1 MTNSQLSFD
10 LGVSDFNAAFPAN
23 DQVFASGNLALNG
36 TNRFTLLTGPVG
48 IITNNQILTL
58 IRYGGTRTGGSNN
71 IVLTQPPGYTF
82 TLLDPAATAGAI
94 QVRVDAAPSILAWRG
109 MQPGNPSAWDIR
121 TTPNWTNYTTGSGVS
136 TFTNFDAV
144 LFDDLGGTNFAA
156 LVGTS
161 LPASI
166 TMNNNSLAYTIGG
179 PGKLSGGAGLAVEGS
194 GGLVIANVGSNDFTG
209 PINIDAGML
218 QVGNGSTNGNLG
230 PGPITNNAALV
241 FNRSGNL
248 LVNNPITGA
257 GSVTNN
263 GPGIVTLGGPNSYSG
278 ETVINQ
284 GTLRLAN
291 GTALGT
297 VAGGTTIASGASLD
311 IGGQN
316 LTTEQITVAGPGV
329 TNGGAI
335 LNSGGDQQNA
345 VQQVTLT
352 GNTYFGGT
360 GRWDIRGTLAALSTG
375 GNAFSLT
382 KVGPNQFSL
391 VGAQVDAALADINVL
406 GGIFSMETTTSGL
419 GNPANTLSIAPGAA
433 LQFFNA
439 ATALDKHVALSGNG
453 SNTTVNVASGT
464 GNTISGPVTL
474 AGTCLFNVG
483 GGFELGISGGI
494 TGAGGVTKNGAGILT
509 LNGATAYGGNTVV
522 NAGTLVLNGAASTAN
537 SPLFSVGAGATLDVA
552 GLGSGPTLT
561 LNNGQTLQGNGSVNG
576 ALDALPGSIVS
587 PGASIGVL
595 TVTNG
600 ISLQGTNLFEISK
613 SSATN
618 DRLRSI
624 LGGINYGGAL
634 VVSNLGGTIAG
645 GESYKLFDSGTAS
658 YPGAFATIKLP
669 PLGPGVSW
677 NTSQLGVSGTLSVDG
692 RLILPVFGGVSVS
705 GGNFTFSGSGG
716 TTNGTYYVLSTTNLT
731 ETLSDWAR
739 FATNT
744 FDANGNFSFSTP
756 IVPGVPNR
764 FFLVQAL
771 LP

>member
-1 MTNSQLSFD
+1 
-10 LGVSDFNAAFPAN
+10 
-23 DQVFASGNLALNG
+23 
-36 TNRFTLLTGPVG
+36 
-48 IITNNQILTL
+48 
-58 IRYGGTRTGGSNN
+58 
-71 IVLTQPPGYTF
+71 
-82 TLLDPAATAGAI
+82 
-94 QVRVDAAPSILAWRG
+94 
-109 MQPGNPSAWDIR
+109 
-121 TTPNWTNYTTGSGVS
+121 
-136 TFTNFDAV
+136 
-144 LFDDLGGTNFAA
+144 
-156 LVGTS
+156 
-161 LPASI
+161 
-166 TMNNNSLAYTIGG
+166 
-179 PGKLSGGAGLAVEGS
+179 
-194 GGLVIANVGSNDFTG
+194 
-209 PINIDAGML
+209 
-218 QVGNGSTNGNLG
+218 
-230 PGPITNNAALV
+230 
-241 FNRSGNL
+241 
-248 LVNNPITGA
+248 NNPITGA

-419 GNPANTLSIAPGAA
+419 GNPANTLSVAPGAT

-561 LNNGQTLQGNGSVNG
+561 LNNGQTLQGNG
-576 ALDALPGSIVS
+576 
-587 PGASIGVL
+587 
-595 TVTNG
+595 
-600 ISLQGTNLFEISK
+600 
-613 SSATN
+613 
-618 DRLRSI
+618 
-624 LGGINYGGAL
+624 
-634 VVSNLGGTIAG
+634 
-645 GESYKLFDSGTAS
+645 
-658 YPGAFATIKLP
+658 
-669 PLGPGVSW
+669 
-677 NTSQLGVSGTLSVDG
+677 
-692 RLILPVFGGVSVS
+692 
-705 GGNFTFSGSGG
+705 
-716 TTNGTYYVLSTTNLT
+716 
-731 ETLSDWAR
+731 
-739 FATNT
+739 
-744 FDANGNFSFSTP
+744 
-756 IVPGVPNR
+756 
-764 FFLVQAL
+764 
-771 LP
+771 